1 MDQSMNF
8 KENEWS
14 NRETPIET
22 FLPLFLE
29 QYTEWIVVFDLPDI
43 KPDLI
48 FPNDPKQV
56 VRYIKYQFLWEV
68 ESKSFIAISPGPQ
81 AAAVGG

>member
-1 MDQSMNF
+1 MNF

-14 NRETPIET
+14 NRGTPIET

-29 QYTEWIVVFDLPDI
+29 QYTEWIVIFDIPDI

-56 VRYIKYQFLWEV
+56 VRYIKYQFPWEV
-68 ESKSFIAISPGPQ
+68 EAKSFIAISLYCR
-81 AAAVGG
+81 AAAVGE